1 MSNKSKYAIGTVA
14 AAAIS
19 LGAGVAVAATI
30 STSINTDPAS
40 EQTAERTYTAAHLG
54 EAGVSQASAEHLA
67 QLARPGS
74 IVESHLQTE
83 GDALRWEVKTDDGS
97 HVWEVQLDPM
107 SGAVVGNQADE

>member
-1 MSNKSKYAIGTVA
+1 MSNKSKYAIGFAA

-19 LGAGVAVAATI
+19 LGVGVAAAATT
-30 STSINTDPAS
+30 STNTDSAS
-40 EQTAERTYTAAHLG
+40 EQTAERIYTAAHLS
-54 EAGVSQASAEHLA
+54 EVGVSQARAERLA

-83 GDALRWEVKTDDGS
+83 GDAMRWEVKTDDGS
-97 HVWEVQLDPM
+97 HVWEVQLDPT

>member
-1 MSNKSKYAIGTVA
+1 MSNKSKYAIGVAA

-19 LGAGVAVAATI
+19 LGAGVAAAATT
-30 STSINTDPAS
+30 STNTDPAS
-40 EQTAERTYTAAHLG
+40 EQTAERIYTAAHLS
-54 EAGVSQASAEHLA
+54 EAGVSQARAEHLA

-83 GDALRWEVKTDDGS
+83 DDAMRWEVKTDDGS